1 MTGFTYDR
9 KIVMFSVKGLF
20 VVFDDVGVHV
30 YRFNTQWLTL
40 YIFLIC
46 GFVCIY
52 IRSTGGWPLPAYARA
67 CACIIAH
74 HHATPSFARKY
85 ETSIIGHHLT
95 P

>member
-9 KIVMFSVKGLF
+9 KSVVFSVEGLF

-52 IRSTGGWPLPAYARA
+52 IRSTGGWPMPAYARA
-67 CACIIAH
+67 CARIIAH
-74 HHATPSFARKY
+74 HDIRPSFARKY
-85 ETSIIGHHLT
+85 
-95 P
+95 

>member
-1 MTGFTYDR
+1 MTGFAYDR
-9 KIVMFSVKGLF
+9 KSVVFSVEGLF
-20 VVFDDVGVHV
+20 LVFDDVGIHV
-30 YRFNTQWLTL
+30 YGLNTQWLTL

-67 CACIIAH
+67 CARIIAH

-85 ETSIIGHHLT
+85 
-95 P
+95 

>member
-1 MTGFTYDR
+1 
-9 KIVMFSVKGLF
+9 MFSVKDLF

-67 CACIIAH
+67 CARIIAD
-74 HHATPSFARKY
+74 HHATPSFARKH